1 MKIKYSF
8 LLATVLSKSKSSV
21 FATDAKEANT
31 KLQGQVLRTV
41 VKADDTPDSDTDTD
55 TTVPRVTLSFKR
67 ISDWEG
73 ESSSDMAEGEVITSL
88 DEINDHLNEVG
99 VNIKPFHLARVAD
112 DDIRAKIIAGTV
124 THDEIL
130 SQVGISSIDEMMD
143 SIHDGKREPM

>member
-8 LLATVLSKSKSSV
+8 LLATVLSKSESSV

-41 VKADDTPDSDTDTD
+41 VKADDTPDTDTD

-124 THDEIL
+124 THKEIL

-143 SIHDGKREPM
+143 NIHDGKREPM

>member
-1 MKIKYSF
+1 M
-8 LLATVLSKSKSSV
+8 
-21 FATDAKEANT
+21 
-31 KLQGQVLRTV
+31 
-41 VKADDTPDSDTDTD
+41 KADDTPDSDTD

-143 SIHDGKREPM
+143 NIHDGKREPM

>member
-21 FATDAKEANT
+21 FATDAKKANA
-31 KLQGQVLRTV
+31 KLQGQVVTTL
-41 VKADDTPDSDTDTD
+41 VKADDTPDSDTD

-73 ESSSDMAEGEVITSL
+73 ESSSDMAEGDVITSL

-112 DDIRAKIIAGTV
+112 DDIRAKIIAGTF
-124 THDEIL
+124 THEDTGWHL
-130 SQVGISSIDEMMD
+130 L
-143 SIHDGKREPM
+143 H

>member
-1 MKIKYSF
+1 MKIKCSF
-8 LLATVLSKSKSSV
+8 LLATVLSKGKSSV

-41 VKADDTPDSDTDTD
+41 VKADDTPDSDTD

-88 DEINDHLNEVG
+88 DEINDHLNEVA

>member
-8 LLATVLSKSKSSV
+8 LLATVLLLSKSESSV
-21 FATDAKEANT
+21 FATDAKEANA
-31 KLQGQVLRTV
+31 KLQGQVATTV
-41 VKADDTPDSDTDTD
+41 VKADDTPDSDTDT
-55 TTVPRVTLSFKR
+55 TAPRVTLSFKR
-67 ISDWEG
+67 ISNWEG
-73 ESSSDMAEGEVITSL
+73 ESSSDMAEGGVITSL

>member
-1 MKIKYSF
+1 M
-8 LLATVLSKSKSSV
+8 
-21 FATDAKEANT
+21 
-31 KLQGQVLRTV
+31 
-41 VKADDTPDSDTDTD
+41 KADDTPDSDTD